1 MVGAA
6 IIRRLESLGMTNLVT
21 RTHAELD
28 LTRQA
33 DVEAFFAREK
43 PDQVYLAAAK
53 VGGIHANNTYP
64 AEFIYQNLMM
74 ECNIIHSA
82 YQTGV
87 QKLLFLGSS
96 CIYPRMAPQP
106 IQESALLTG
115 ELEKTNE
122 AYALAKISGLKM
134 CDYYRRQYGCDFIS
148 AMPTNLYGPCD
159 NYHPQNSHVIP
170 AMIRKFHEAKLQGA
184 PEVEI
189 WGTGTPLRE
198 FLYVDDLAQALVFL
212 MQNYSAEGHV
222 NVGSGIDLSIA
233 ELAQTVKEVVG
244 FHGSLRFNT
253 DMPDGTPRKIMD
265 VSHIN
270 QLGWKAETSLRDGLV
285 MAYQWACDAKVL

>member
-1 MVGAA
+1 M
-6 IIRRLESLGMTNLVT
+6 
-21 RTHAELD
+21 
-28 LTRQA
+28 
-33 DVEAFFAREK
+33 
-43 PDQVYLAAAK
+43 
-53 VGGIHANNTYP
+53 
-64 AEFIYQNLMM
+64 
-74 ECNIIHSA
+74 
-82 YQTGV
+82 
-87 QKLLFLGSS
+87 
-96 CIYPRMAPQP
+96 
-106 IQESALLTG
+106 
-115 ELEKTNE
+115 
-122 AYALAKISGLKM
+122 
-134 CDYYRRQYGCDFIS
+134 
-148 AMPTNLYGPCD
+148 
-159 NYHPQNSHVIP
+159 
-170 AMIRKFHEAKLQGA
+170 
-184 PEVEI
+184 EI